1 MAKIQ
6 AYEILLY
13 GKQVFGVVVAS
24 KLARKMEKNDSLLIA
39 NPLLGSIEPVL
50 EKHPL
55 GYRYL
60 MINSIFKEIYY
71 IDKDSIYIVAIWDC
85 RQNPITLQDILPE

>member
-1 MAKIQ
+1 
-6 AYEILLY
+6 
-13 GKQVFGVVVAS
+13 VVVAS

-85 RQNPITLQDILPE
+85 RQNPITRHTSRITYFLFPFIINIPHSVTKR